1 MGSPNTIEIYYQ
13 DGVVMSPEYE
23 TITDLF
29 EGIKQEV
36 ENVHR
41 RRRAGKPLPT
51 KIIIKFDRRF
61 K

>member
-1 MGSPNTIEIYYQ
+1 MNGPNTIRIYYP
-13 DGVVMSPEYE
+13 DKAVMTMGYV
-23 TITDLF
+23 TISDLF
-29 EGIKQEV
+29 EGIKKEV

-51 KIIIKFDRRF
+51 KIIIKFDRRV

>member
-1 MGSPNTIEIYYQ
+1 MGSPNTIKIYYP
-13 DGVVMSPEYE
+13 DKVVVALGYV

-29 EGIKQEV
+29 EGIKKEV
-36 ENVHR
+36 ENVRR

-51 KIIIKFDRRF
+51 KIIIKFDRRI

>member
-1 MGSPNTIEIYYQ
+1 MGGPNTIKIYYP
-13 DGVVMSPEYE
+13 DGVVMTMEYE
-23 TITDLF
+23 TIDDLF
-29 EGIKQEV
+29 EGIKKEV

-51 KIIIKFDRRF
+51 KIIIKFDRRS

>member
-1 MGSPNTIEIYYQ
+1 MGSPNTIKIYYP
-13 DGVVMSPEYE
+13 DGVVISPEYE

-29 EGIKQEV
+29 EGIKKEV
-36 ENVHR
+36 ENVLR

-51 KIIIKFDRRF
+51 KIIIKFDRRI

>member
-1 MGSPNTIEIYYQ
+1 MGSPNTIHIYYP
-13 DGVVMSPEYE
+13 DEVAVTLGYI

-29 EGIKQEV
+29 DGIKKEV
-36 ENVHR
+36 ESVRR

-51 KIIIKFDRRF
+51 KIIIKFDRRL